1 MRVNSR
7 DKALNRLHRQV
18 EDFKA
23 IRHPSILLIRRAP
36 QGISSPRGRLG
47 IFPASFNPPTKA
59 HLALIRAANRQ
70 HPLQEIVVLLDLAP
84 MDKRITGA
92 SIEDRLMMM
101 KILFQRDPSVS
112 IGLSNRGRFVDKLAP
127 LRKLYPVPVSFLFI
141 VGFDTILRVMD
152 KRYYR
157 DRPRAIGR
165 LFQECQFWVA
175 HRREKR
181 EDSFEDFFGR
191 KENRGYR
198 NQVFFFVLPDEVS
211 FLSSSLV
218 RKTIRQGKSATGLV
232 PPKILRFIQDTG
244 LYQRKD
250 RWHQGN

>member
-1 MRVNSR
+1 MM
-7 DKALNRLHRQV
+7 L
-18 EDFKA
+18 E
-23 IRHPSILLIRRAP
+23 LLFWKGP
-36 QGISSPRGRLG
+36 
-47 IFPASFNPPTKA
+47 
-59 HLALIRAANRQ
+59 
-70 HPLQEIVVLLDLAP
+70 
-84 MDKRITGA
+84 
-92 SIEDRLMMM
+92 
-101 KILFQRDPSVS
+101 KIS
-112 IGLSNRGRFVDKLAP
+112 IGLSNRGLFVEKLAP

-211 FLSSSLV
+211 FLSSKVLCERPSDRENRQQGWSRRRSSDSFRTLDF
-218 RKTIRQGKSATGLV
+218 IRGRVDGIKG
-232 PPKILRFIQDTG
+232 I
-244 LYQRKD
+244 KD
-250 RWHQGN
+250 WRIIPS